1 MPRSLDRPGQP
12 SEPDQSDA
20 PETPSQLRPTT
31 SQRDLPPTL
40 DRGDQTELADAGRWS
55 KAGLRQRLEHL
66 PPGHPSSLRSD
77 DPESGDA
84 RDLKQPEDAR
94 ISCGETDAIKQ
105 NYWSEVPRFLRA
117 SAEHV
122 RRWPAERVTLEVD
135 RSGDPTGSWRADSTR
150 YLNPEQY
157 TQVKEEIGHV
167 REKQGPLTDRIGEVQ
182 EENASGGWLEGLEH
196 CLKGSDRIKE
206 KVAEILKRMP
216 GKEISEIVRELP
228 DAIRY
233 TFCFEP
239 GTYASGYWDIRQRME
254 EQGDR
259 MIYSK
264 NHWRDDPEYKGINTR
279 WVTPEGQMFEVQFHT
294 PESYHA
300 KQEVTHG
307 SYERLRSPLTPDDE
321 RTELRSFQREVCGWI
336 SVPDGATAIPD
347 YQRKGQS

>member
-1 MPRSLDRPGQP
+1 VPRSLDRPDQP
-12 SEPDQSDA
+12 PVPDQSGAID
-20 PETPSQLRPTT
+20 TPSRLRPAP
-31 SQRDLPPTL
+31 SHQDLPPAL
-40 DRGDQTELADAGRWS
+40 DPADQTELPDSGRWS

-77 DPESGDA
+77 DPESGEA
-84 RDLKQPEDAR
+84 RGFMEPENAR
-94 ISCGETDAIKQ
+94 ISSGEADTIRQ

-135 RSGDPTGSWRADSTR
+135 RSGDPAGSWRADSTR
-150 YLNPEQY
+150 HLNPEQY
-157 TQVKEEIGHV
+157 TQVKEEIGQV
-167 REKQGPLTDRIGEVQ
+167 REKQGPLTERIGEVQ
-182 EENASGGWLEGLEH
+182 EENASGGWLEGLDH

-233 TFCFEP
+233 TFCFES
-239 GTYASGYWDIRQRME
+239 GTYASGYWDIRRRME

-307 SYERLRSPLTPDDE
+307 SYERLRSPLTGDDE
-321 RTELRSFQREVCGWI
+321 RRELRSFQREVCWWV